1 MRFLLWLLSECSGGG
16 EGTPE
21 VLALEPRAAP
31 ACGSAPA
38 GPNVELGI
46 CEMFAEP
53 RVPGGQAVPGV
64 GCGGSASASDGTS
77 SRGVFNNG
85 SAAPGAAAASMFLR
99 WAPLEGAVGSRHRS

>member
-1 MRFLLWLLSECSGGG
+1 M
-16 EGTPE
+16 
-21 VLALEPRAAP
+21 LALEPRAAP

-64 GCGGSASASDGTS
+64 GLWGLAGARKETS
-77 SRGVFNNG
+77 PRGVFNNR
-85 SAAPGAAAASMFLR
+85 SAAPGAAATVFL
-99 WAPLEGAVGSRHRS
+99 G